1 MDAKTKEARAV
12 PKLKKETGREKF
24 LRLAPARMETAL
36 KKISLV
42 GNLAGPGYQHEP
54 YEATQII
61 KALTEA
67 VDEVGHKFHKAKSGK
82 KGFVFVPPRGSA
94 S

>member
-1 MDAKTKEARAV
+1 MDAKTRETKGEQE
-12 PKLKKETGREKF
+12 PKKETARGKF

-54 YEATQII
+54 YEAVQII
-61 KALTEA
+61 KALTAA
-67 VDEVGHKFHKAKSGK
+67 VDDVERKFNKAKSGK
-82 KGFVFVPPRGSA
+82 RDFVFVPPRRAGS
-94 S
+94 

>member
-1 MDAKTKEARAV
+1 MPMDARTKEGKGAQA
-12 PKLKKETGREKF
+12 KKETGREKF
-24 LRLAPARMETAL
+24 LRLAPVRMETAL

-42 GNLAGPGYQHEP
+42 GNLAGPGYQHES

-67 VDEVGHKFHKAKSGK
+67 VDDVAHKFNKAKSGK
-82 KGFVFVPPRGSA
+82 KGFVFVPPRRAG
-94 S
+94 

>member
-1 MDAKTKEARAV
+1 MDAKTKEAKAAQR
-12 PKLKKETGREKF
+12 PKKETGREKF

-42 GNLAGPGYQHEP
+42 GNLAGPGYQHEQ

-67 VDEVGHKFHKAKSGK
+67 VDDVARKFHKAKSGK
-82 KGFVFVPPRGSA
+82 KGFVFVPPRGNA